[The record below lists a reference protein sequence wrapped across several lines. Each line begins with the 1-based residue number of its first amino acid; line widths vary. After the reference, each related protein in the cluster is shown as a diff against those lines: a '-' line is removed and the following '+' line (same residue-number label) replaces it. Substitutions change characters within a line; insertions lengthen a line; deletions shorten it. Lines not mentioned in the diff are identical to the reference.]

1 MNIQIASAAEEQS
14 LVAEEINNNTVKIKD
29 LSDQVA
35 ESADEA
41 NMSMQIQTENIRE
54 QDAILNKFKV

>member
-41 NMSMQIQTENIRE
+41 NMSMQIQTEISASRM
-54 QDAILNKFKV
+54 QS